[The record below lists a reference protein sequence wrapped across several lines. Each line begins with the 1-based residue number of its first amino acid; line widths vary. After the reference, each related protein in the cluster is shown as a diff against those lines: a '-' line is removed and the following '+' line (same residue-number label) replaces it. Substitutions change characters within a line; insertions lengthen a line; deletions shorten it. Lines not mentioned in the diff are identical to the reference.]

1 MTSTLIREKAMPE
14 IDLINSLSEAGSDLD
29 PISEMRLRT
38 WARTNYCSPQDR
50 ESDWHP
56 VILDEMARRDAEL
69 NIA

>member
-1 MTSTLIREKAMPE
+1 MTSTLIREKTMPE
-14 IDLINSLSEAGSDLD
+14 IDLINSLSEAASDLD

-38 WARTNYCSPQDR
+38 WARTNYCSAQDR
-50 ESDWHP
+50 ESEWHP

>member
-1 MTSTLIREKAMPE
+1 MTSTLIREKTMPE
-14 IDLINSLSEAGSDLD
+14 LDRTIPRSEAGSDLD
-29 PISEMRLRT
+29 PISEMQLRT

-69 NIA
+69 A

>member
-1 MTSTLIREKAMPE
+1 MTSTLVRERTMPE
-14 IDLINSLSEAGSDLD
+14 IDQSISFSEAGSDLD
-29 PISEMRLRT
+29 PISEMQLRT
-38 WARTNYCSPQDR
+38 WARTNYCTPQDR

>member
-1 MTSTLIREKAMPE
+1 MTSTLVRERTMPE
-14 IDLINSLSEAGSDLD
+14 IDQSISFSEAGADLD

-38 WARTNYCSPQDR
+38 WARTNYCTTQDR